1 MKPLH
6 KYWKHQCSI
15 LSLLFQNLWPVFF
28 LDGFKTASQ
37 CVFLKGVR
45 QFWNTSAVRYF
56 PPCPTWVPVSSCLAL
71 SLDSTDPFLRSTRR
85 LSADDQGVILNAREI
100 LGCEWKLAWAFQVEH
115 VPLLRHTE
123 VKVLFLSMCTHV
135 HTCARWISS
144 SLDKST
150 LWDVVYLFYFFSF
163 LF

>member
-1 MKPLH
+1 MLNSFSPLPE
-6 KYWKHQCSI
+6 SLTSV
-15 LSLLFQNLWPVFF
+15 LSGWFQNSITVCF
-28 LDGFKTASQ
+28 SE
-37 CVFLKGVR
+37 R
-45 QFWNTSAVRYF
+45 RYAILEHLSCQVF

-144 SLDKST
+144 SLDRST